1 MTLYDF
7 NKLDALDKSTAIL
20 FLSVQ
25 IANRQHK
32 EAPGT
37 IIYLYQFPQFYVEVF
52 YDIGEDRPKR
62 FLSFTSLDR
71 LVPYLN
77 EIDISEIY
85 FI

>member
-7 NKLDALDKSTAIL
+7 NKLSAQDKCTAIL
-20 FLSVQ
+20 FLGVQ
-25 IANRQHK
+25 IADRYHK
-32 EAPGT
+32 ERLGT

-52 YDIGEDRPKR
+52 YDVGEDRLKR

-71 LVPYLN
+71 LALYIE